1 MYSYLLALIGR
12 IGMRLL
18 RPGVVLSVVALGA
31 WNWYLWNCPNVPAR
45 NWIQFLSAFIVVLI
59 VADAVLVEWE
69 SENDQQP

>member
-18 RPGVVLSVVALGA
+18 RPGVVVFLLALGA
-31 WNWYLWNCPNVPAR
+31 WNWYLWHCPNVPAR
-45 NWIQFLSAFIVVLI
+45 SVIQGLSVVILVLI

-69 SENDQQP
+69 SETNQQP